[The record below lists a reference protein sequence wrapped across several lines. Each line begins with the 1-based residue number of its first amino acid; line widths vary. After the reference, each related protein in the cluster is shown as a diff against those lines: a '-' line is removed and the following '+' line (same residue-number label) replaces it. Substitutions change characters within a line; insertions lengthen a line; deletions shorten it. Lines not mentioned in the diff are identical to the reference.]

1 MNSVDS
7 LLKHPF
13 SMRTPEEKIEIKKNR
28 STNSRFKYYSI
39 NEEKQRT
46 NIEKIV

>member
-13 SMRTPEEKIEIKKNR
+13 SMRTPEEKIEIKKIGR
-28 STNSRFKYYSI
+28 PTPDL
-39 NEEKQRT
+39 
-46 NIEKIV
+46 NIT